1 MTRLSTL
8 SNAASTDEPNR
19 TIALWRTLAWA
30 WLVVVTALGT
40 AGFVGVYR
48 NPALVRIP
56 EFARLYQPLGIPE
69 DALITVLLSV
79 PLGFAVASAAFILLR
94 KRDDRGA
101 LMLAASLVAMY
112 FFVSG
117 SALGLE
123 AAWLRD
129 ASVSTAMVVISVF
142 LVTFPSGSYR
152 PRWSVL
158 CPLIVLAVAVARP
171 GLAAE
176 TRALL
181 SRQDRS
187 IAGEMMLA
195 AAMWPLVLGIAAA
208 AQTTRYRRFSTES
221 ERTQTRWVLLGACG
235 ILGPPV
241 LVIALLAMDWTG
253 PGWIGGLVATS
264 AAGSYG
270 FPIAVTIAVF
280 RHHLYD
286 IDRVISRTITFAIL
300 AAVIGV
306 VYTLPVVLLP
316 TIVGRSSDLI
326 VAASTLTAAAAF
338 SPARRRI
345 QRVVDRR
352 FDRSHY
358 QADEEIA
365 ALAQRLSGQ
374 VDLGAITRDLGQA
387 IERTLAPETMGLWL
401 RGRLPVQATGH
412 TGKGRT

>member
-1 MTRLSTL
+1 M
-8 SNAASTDEPNR
+8 
-19 TIALWRTLAWA
+19 

-40 AGFVGVYR
+40 VGFVGVYR
-48 NPALVRIP
+48 DPALVRIP
-56 EFARLYQPLGIPE
+56 EFARLYQPLGIP
-69 DALITVLLSV
+69 DAALITTLLSA
-79 PLGFAVASAAFILLR
+79 PLGFAVASAAFILFR
-94 KRDDRGA
+94 KPDDRGA
-101 LMLAASLVAMY
+101 LMLAASLVAVY

-123 AAWLRD
+123 VAWLRD

-152 PRWSVL
+152 PRWSIL
-158 CPLIVLAVAVARP
+158 SPLIVLAVAMARP

-176 TRALL
+176 TRSVL
-181 SRQDRS
+181 SDPARS
-187 IAGEMMLA
+187 IAGEMVLA
-195 AAMWPLVLGIAAA
+195 ATMWPLILVIVAA

-221 ERTQTRWVLLGACG
+221 ERTQTRWVLLGASG

-241 LVIALLAMDWTG
+241 LVIALLAIDWTG
-253 PGWIGGLVATS
+253 PGWIGGLVAMS

-286 IDRVISRTITFAIL
+286 IDRVISRTITFAVL
-300 AAVIGV
+300 AVVIGV
-306 VYTLPVVLLP
+306 VYALPVVLLP

-326 VAASTLTAAAAF
+326 VAASTLAAAAAF
-338 SPARRRI
+338 SPARRWI
-345 QRVVDRR
+345 QREVDRR

-358 QADEEIA
+358 QADVEIA

-374 VDLGAITRDLGQA
+374 VDLGAINRDLGQA
-387 IERTLAPETMGLWL
+387 VQRTLAPATVELWL
-401 RGRLPVQATGH
+401 RGRPPAQAKGTHPG
-412 TGKGRT
+412 TGRT